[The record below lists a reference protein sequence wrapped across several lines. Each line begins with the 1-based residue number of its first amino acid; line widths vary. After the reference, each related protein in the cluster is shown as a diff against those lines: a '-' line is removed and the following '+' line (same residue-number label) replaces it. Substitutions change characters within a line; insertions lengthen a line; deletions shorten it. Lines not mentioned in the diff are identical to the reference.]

1 MRQSFLVNVTRV
13 LLMAAIAVEVLIA
26 ASFLVGPY
34 GLGLDV
40 PRAGGWIPEGIYLMH
55 ADGVLAGSPS
65 TDTDLIWTNTSE
77 GAVDVSTGLPAV
89 ELSGP
94 FTALVNILNPTRL
107 EQFSYVAVGAFTPS
121 LAAVVLWI
129 LLRIGS
135 SVVGRGP
142 FTEANARRLW
152 YLAALIGVGGTIAS
166 AANGWLDRFLIS
178 RSAAASAFQTSQASF
193 EVWPLLVGLLVAV
206 VALTWNRGVVLEKD
220 TQGLV

>member
-1 MRQSFLVNVTRV
+1 MRQSFLVNATRI
-13 LLMAAIAVEVLIA
+13 LLMAAIAVEVWIA
-26 ASFLVGPY
+26 ASFLVGPF
-34 GLGLDV
+34 GLGVDV
-40 PRAGGWIPEGIYLMH
+40 PRAGGWVPEGIYLMH
-55 ADGVLAGSPS
+55 ADGVLAGFPS
-65 TDTDLIWTNTSE
+65 LDTELTWTNTSE
-77 GAVDVSTGLPAV
+77 GAVDMPTGLPAV

-107 EQFSYVAVGAFTPS
+107 EQSSYVVVGAFTPI

-129 LLRIGS
+129 LLRIVS
-135 SVVGRGP
+135 SVGDGNP

-178 RSAAASAFQTSQASF
+178 RSAAAPAFQTSQASF